1 MPAPECATFSR
12 AGSKVRAESV
22 TSELLIRKAEP
33 ADLPEVYEVQYEA
46 TLGDQLMP
54 PPGTGVLSK
63 FRHELA
69 EANALVAVFDG
80 RILGFG
86 AVFERAHVAFLATL
100 HVRPSAQAADMRVG
114 RRLLEQLFPSGV
126 WSRAVVSSRL
136 PRAVAL
142 YTRFGMPPQWPLY
155 MLEVESGRLRPTPPT
170 SVRVVVAEQGDPELL
185 DLDARIAGR
194 GPRAADHAYWVR
206 ERAGEPF
213 WLERGTH
220 RIGYGYAQH
229 LYRSSDAAWGR
240 QHLMLGPLGVLDAR
254 DAVDAVSAAVGWAA
268 PQARILALDVSGPH
282 PALKTLFDLGF
293 QFTYNATFGFA
304 NGHTI
309 YDPTRY
315 IVSDTITL

>member
-1 MPAPECATFSR
+1 M
-12 AGSKVRAESV
+12 
-22 TSELLIRKAEP
+22 TSELVIRKAEP

-69 EANALVAVFDG
+69 EANALVAEFDG

-114 RRLLEQLFPSGV
+114 RRLLEQLFPSGA

-155 MLEVESGRLRPTPPT
+155 MLEAKSEHLRPTT
-170 SVRVVVAEQGDPELL
+170 SSSVRVVVAEPGDQELL
-185 DLDARIAGR
+185 DMDARIARR
-194 GPRAADHAYWVR
+194 GPRPADHAYWVR
-206 ERAGEPF
+206 ERSGEPF
-213 WLERGTH
+213 WLERGIC

-229 LYRSSDAAWGR
+229 LYRSSDAAWGPR
-240 QHLMLGPLGVLDAR
+240 HLMLGPLGVLDAG
-254 DAVDAVSAAVGWAA
+254 DAVDAVSAAVAWAA
-268 PQARILALDVSGPH
+268 PQARVLALDISGPH

-293 QFTYNATFGFA
+293 KISYNATFGFA
-304 NGHTI
+304 NDHSI

-315 IVSDTITL
+315 IISDTITL